1 MVKLSLKF
9 TEYLNKVLGTSNNE
23 FSEEELSRI
32 TELSMG
38 KDDIGSLRYFTN
50 VTKLEF
56 NCFPSI
62 SQKDLD
68 EVATELPK
76 LKELVIENQSALLT
90 LNLEMFFYLEKLSI
104 ISNDNMSVI
113 FNIDKLNKLEELVIY
128 DNKKLD
134 ISNLYEYI
142 SELKIKFKLDLVYYY
157 KLADYL
163 IKNDIDI
170 SDKYFDYVSF
180 VDCYGY
186 RNVHT
191 KTLKKEA
198 LTDLINNINNIVS
211 LYCYKGDSELKKF
224 NVLHDW
230 MLKNI
235 TYINEDIEEHLDYYG
250 VVDAFVFNRAGRL
263 SYARV
268 FQLLL
273 LAAGMDAT
281 LVYSSGVNSRIG
293 EFGGHE
299 LLKFYGEGDYAL
311 VRCMIDGRYSYTD
324 IAWNKYAVENNCYN
338 DLKILLVSKDELLM
352 KHRVVGEG
360 IVEKSSTINAKVIE
374 EILDDV
380 KNTIHDVD
388 YMFGEVN
395 VDNNSVNVSSQMFAT
410 NNKEIDDLKQR
421 INQEEVG
428 TELYNSLVE
437 ELIDLEKVI
446 NSYNKIL
453 VKYNDGQREI
463 INKYSNFILNNY
475 FGVISESKLDNS
487 WYRKLELMNK
497 YNVISKYL
505 YDLLNMYL
513 NVNNV
518 K

>member
-1 MVKLSLKF
+1 
-9 TEYLNKVLGTSNNE
+9 
-23 FSEEELSRI
+23 
-32 TELSMG
+32 
-38 KDDIGSLRYFTN
+38 
-50 VTKLEF
+50 
-56 NCFPSI
+56 
-62 SQKDLD
+62 
-68 EVATELPK
+68 
-76 LKELVIENQSALLT
+76 
-90 LNLEMFFYLEKLSI
+90 
-104 ISNDNMSVI
+104 
-113 FNIDKLNKLEELVIY
+113 
-128 DNKKLD
+128 
-134 ISNLYEYI
+134 
-142 SELKIKFKLDLVYYY
+142 
-157 KLADYL
+157 
-163 IKNDIDI
+163 
-170 SDKYFDYVSF
+170 
-180 VDCYGY
+180 
-186 RNVHT
+186 
-191 KTLKKEA
+191 
-198 LTDLINNINNIVS
+198 
-211 LYCYKGDSELKKF
+211 
-224 NVLHDW
+224 

-299 LLKFYGEGDYAL
+299 LLIFYGEGDYAL

-463 INKYSNFILNNY
+463 INKYSDFILNNY

-497 YNVISKYL
+497 YNVISNYL

-513 NVNNV
+513 NVNDV